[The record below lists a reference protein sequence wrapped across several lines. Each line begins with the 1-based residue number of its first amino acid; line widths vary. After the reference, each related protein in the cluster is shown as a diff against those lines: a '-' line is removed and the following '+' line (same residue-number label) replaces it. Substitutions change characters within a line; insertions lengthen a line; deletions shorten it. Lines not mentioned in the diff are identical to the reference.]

1 MPYFKAKM
9 HQSISSGALHRPRP
23 RWWSLS
29 APPDPLAAMRGP
41 TCTFK
46 KEQAGS
52 RGVGLVGRPPE
63 FGQVR
68 FSMYT
73 CQLVNALT
81 RCQILN
87 SKC

>member
-52 RGVGLVGRPPE
+52 RGLDWWDDPP
-63 FGQVR
+63 
-68 FSMYT
+68 
-73 CQLVNALT
+73 
-81 RCQILN
+81 N
-87 SKC
+87 SARSAFQCTHVS